1 MARPTINTTAEN
13 FKAAIESKDALERE
27 TPFINNFLI
36 PLVNAIN
43 GHIDTV
49 DLPDDDDLSI
59 AKATAY
65 VEANGFGIARIG
77 DKDENGNCKY
87 RIYTREVREEG

>member
-27 TPFINNFLI
+27 TPFIDNFLT

-77 DKDENGNCKY
+77 DKFFNDTATTE
-87 RIYTREVREEG
+87 IYTREVREEE